1 MKRMTASL
9 LVLTLIVGVFGVY
22 GCTWSSSQKGTAIG
36 TAAGA
41 VIGAAIGKKT
51 GNTALGTILGATIGG
66 AAGMYIGNYMDKQAE
81 EIERDLE
88 GAKVERVGEGIKITF
103 DSGILFDVD
112 RAALQ
117 PAAKTDLERLAVILN
132 KYSDTNILIEG
143 HTDSTGSEE
152 HNMEL
157 SRKRAEAVA
166 AQLAAVSVDPVRFT
180 LVGYGEIQPIATND
194 TELGRKQNRR
204 VELAIMANDKLKK
217 VAEEKSSG

>member
-1 MKRMTASL
+1 MRRMTASL
-9 LVLTLIVGVFGVY
+9 LIVTLVAGVFGIY
-22 GCTWSSSQKGTAIG
+22 GCNWSSTQKGTAIG

-41 VIGAAIGKKT
+41 VLGAAIGKKT

-103 DSGILFDVD
+103 DSGLLFDVD

-117 PAAKTDLERLAVILN
+117 PTAKADLERLAVILN

-152 HNMEL
+152 YNMEL

-180 LVGYGEIQPIATND
+180 LVGYGEIQPIATNE
-194 TELGRKQNRR
+194 TELGRQENRR

-217 VAEEKSSG
+217 VAEENASS